1 MRTARL
7 FAGWLCIALG
17 FGLIVLLGLG
27 VLDPTRDAA
36 AHATS
41 ATPVLIALMPSAA
54 IGLNVFALGLWLLAT
69 GKKKR

>member
-41 ATPVLIALMPSAA
+41 ATPVLIALMPSVA
-54 IGLNVFALGLWLLAT
+54 IGLTVFALGLWLLAT